1 MKHIHL
7 FASLLLIV
15 SVATFSTQAS
25 TAAIHDHHLN
35 FKSADGKIVDGDNKE
50 VKQSAPSAPG
60 HYAQAPAR
68 VDATNSNMKIL
79 TLAEA
84 QAITFNWTDAQ
95 GVQHTSSIAD
105 PATDPHHI
113 AALLR
118 EIYINR
124 KVPGIKKVGYSSA
137 DVTTPDSG
145 PVTYIITDDN
155 LDNQNWSTWER
166 RYLATERN
174 NENHKVRTIYNIP
187 VTQQAYRYDNPT
199 GYYFDDYMPEDEGYT
214 TLLVK
219 TKHDIINIGSPSTY
233 DELIDG
239 ISKNIE
245 EVVLLTQ
252 GKYYAKGDGIG
263 KSGALYK
270 TSGTASSFYFIS
282 KGKARRNTGTGRTWS
297 FAPFFGLYEEYSP
310 EIVNS
315 STQTTDVWVKMK
327 NGNDY
332 KVQHDC
338 GSVIILN
345 HQFNMAD
352 REEATRS
359 TTWSSLS
366 PTGDWRTGTIE
377 TR

>member
-1 MKHIHL
+1 MKNIHL
-7 FASLLLIV
+7 FASLLLAV
-15 SVATFSTQAS
+15 SVATFSTQALAS
-25 TAAIHDHHLN
+25 TSPLQ
-35 FKSADGKIVDGDNKE
+35 V
-50 VKQSAPSAPG
+50 
-60 HYAQAPAR
+60 PAR
-68 VDATNSNMKIL
+68 AEATNSHMKIL

-270 TSGTASSFYFIS
+270 TSGTASSFFFIS
-282 KGKARRNTGTGRTWS
+282 KGKARRNTLNGSGRTWS

-310 EIVNS
+310 EDVNGE
-315 STQTTDVWVKMK
+315 TQITDVWVKMK

-366 PTGDWRTGTIE
+366 PTGDS
-377 TR
+377 